1 MTSLFL
7 PLSRAFAQLKD
18 PVFFGV
24 VWRSVLFAILFFG
37 LILGSTVW
45 AVHQYVHGH
54 GYLAWVLD
62 ALGSIASAVLAMWL
76 FLPVAATIGTFYF
89 ERIASAVERQYYPSL
104 PRPHPAPVLSQLW
117 DSIVVGLRVLGFSV
131 LALLLTIFIP
141 GIGLPLGWAV
151 ATWAMGRGLFVAVA
165 MRRLDRPAAEAL
177 PRGPPSRAGARRGDG
192 GGCVF
197 PGSEFVHSRVGHG
210 GDGACAGH
218 GADSTFGDNAE
229 VVIG

>member
-24 VWRSVLFAILFFG
+24 VWRSVLFATLFFA
-37 LILGSTVW
+37 LIFGGTIW
-45 AVHQYVHGH
+45 TVHQYVHGH

-76 FLPVAATIGTFYF
+76 FLPVAAIIGTFYF

-104 PRPHPAPVLSQLW
+104 PPPRPAPVLSQLW
-117 DSIVVGLRVLGFSV
+117 DSIVVGLRVLGLSV

-141 GIGLPLGWAV
+141 GIGLLLGWAV

-165 MRRLDRPAAEAL
+165 MRRLVRPAAEAL
-177 PRGPPSRAGARRGDG
+177 YREVRPAALVQG
-192 GGCVF
+192 GIMAAAAYF
-197 PGSEFVHSRVGHG
+197 PVANLFIPVLGTAAMVHVLDLALTRPGLYG
-210 GDGACAGH
+210 R
-218 GADSTFGDNAE
+218 
-229 VVIG
+229 